1 MSRGGP
7 PSAVAHW
14 VAEHVKAPMPSPFD
28 GLHAIGV
35 DETSHRKGHT
45 CITVVVDHE
54 QHESIKVV
62 TGDGAR
68 WIDSR
73 VAEHCPNAERVS
85 ERLPHRQ
92 LDERRA
98 RQGPQTPVEPDAA
111 RRR

>member
-1 MSRGGP
+1 
-7 PSAVAHW
+7 
-14 VAEHVKAPMPSPFD
+14 MPSPFD